1 MLSRDFVVYLQ
12 WELME
17 KNMDNP
23 FVFNGYAGAEYFCDR
38 YKEPDKLLSE
48 AQAIFPNTLI
58 AADGGTYEVHYPTAE

>member
-1 MLSRDFVVYLQ
+1 
-12 WELME
+12 
-17 KNMDNP
+17 MDNP